1 MAQSTPLEPRARR
14 TQAERRDESEQRLL
28 QAAGEVIAQ
37 SGVSAATFEAIGARA
52 GFSRGLATQKFGSKQ
67 GLIEA
72 LIAHLHARQDQALGA
87 IGVDDMSGLDA
98 LLTYVDI
105 YVRDLT
111 LKGEG
116 RAYFM
121 LLASAIADLSAL
133 RAAFAASHERVE
145 RRLEAM
151 VQRGQREGAIRRDLD
166 ADAAALMVG
175 SLLLGLSIQ
184 CLIDPD
190 MNLDPIRTTSLAT
203 LRLSFAVV
211 APQGA

>member
-72 LIAHLHARQDQALGA
+72 LITHLHARQDKALGA
-87 IGVDDMSGLDA
+87 IGVDDMPGLDA
-98 LLTYVDI
+98 LLTYVDL
-105 YVRDLT
+105 YVRDLS
-111 LKGEG
+111 LKGDG

-121 LLASAIADLSAL
+121 LLASAISDLSAL
-133 RAAFAASHERVE
+133 RVAFAASHERVE

-151 VQRGQREGAIRRDLD
+151 VQRGQAEGDIRRDLD

-211 APQGA
+211 ASQGI

>member
-72 LIAHLHARQDQALGA
+72 LITHLHARQDKALGA
-87 IGVDDMSGLDA
+87 IGVDDMPGLDA
-98 LLTYVDI
+98 LLTYVDL
-105 YVRDLT
+105 YVRDLS
-111 LKGEG
+111 LKGDG

-121 LLASAIADLSAL
+121 LLASAISDLSAL

-151 VQRGQREGAIRRDLD
+151 VQRGQAEGDIRRDLD

-211 APQGA
+211 ASQGT